1 MKAIRHTFSSFILY
15 PSSFFFMIA
24 ARLTPKLLTYVMAIH
39 LALWLGFR
47 LPAQFELTSRHLII
61 EGIIRTVGLALAYL
75 CAFALNLEIAA
86 EYRKTPWLRVA
97 WIALALNAG
106 ISIVRMIIEYNLYL
120 VEYIGAPLFKLLQHL
135 AIVPANGFLLLGLVA
150 MWWAYHKVGLGF
162 KIQVRD
168 WAAISGI
175 LILICAI
182 FWFREGL
189 TEANS
194 PYEVS
199 RYLQLAG
206 LVLLLL
212 SGAASLVLHRMAIQM
227 EGGKLAIALNF
238 LTLYTI
244 LRGILVFAGAVRRIS
259 EPESPL
265 LQPSNIQ
272 FIIQIGWLIVP
283 WIAVLAAAHRA
294 ELTVQA
300 AKELE
305 QQRASRN
312 DLVSV

>member
-1 MKAIRHTFSSFILY
+1 
-15 PSSFFFMIA
+15 MIA

-47 LPAQFELTSRHLII
+47 LPAQFEWTSRHLII

-75 CAFALNLEIAA
+75 CAFGLNLEIAA

-106 ISIVRMIIEYNLYL
+106 ISILRMLIEYNLYL
-120 VEYIGAPLFKLLQHL
+120 VEYIGAPLSKLLQHL

-182 FWFREGL
+182 FWYREGL

-244 LRGILVFAGAVRRIS
+244 MRGILVFAGAVRRIS
-259 EPESPL
+259 EPESP

>member
-1 MKAIRHTFSSFILY
+1 
-15 PSSFFFMIA
+15 MIA

-39 LALWLGFR
+39 LVLWLVFR
-47 LPAQFELTSRHLII
+47 LPAQFEWTSRHLII

-120 VEYIGAPLFKLLQHL
+120 VEYIGAPLSKLLQHL